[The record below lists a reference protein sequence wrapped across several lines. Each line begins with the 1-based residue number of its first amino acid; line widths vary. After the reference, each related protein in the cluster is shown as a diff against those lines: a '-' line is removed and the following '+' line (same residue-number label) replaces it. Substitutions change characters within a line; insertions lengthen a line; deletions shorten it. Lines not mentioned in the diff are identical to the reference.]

1 MKEKSDLSG
10 YLANIPIIKIKILEF
25 EIQIRVLFSMRCCEI
40 MFNNYNQGD
49 NYRLA
54 FAKAVFHM
62 YQNTDNKI
70 SLTEDEFLSV
80 TEENLKLILKKIL
93 EKDSRINFEYD
104 KYQEEDIYE
113 RFYKA
118 NKDILKSSIEKFN
131 KTIEEVSKK
140 FNSLNKSL
148 LTPFSS
154 VINNIPKLNFKNFQ
168 SDLMKVH
175 NVRFPEI
182 ASVLS
187 SIPKPTINMKDII
200 SPLQIM
206 VESLQNI
213 NGELVKS
220 LNTQLF
226 QMSESV
232 KSLMESMDFSLL
244 TYRKEWSEQ
253 RETLLK
259 YGWFYSEEL
268 PEEVIN
274 YIHDRRGELST
285 DDVDDIIVE
294 YFRKNRCQALKN
306 IVKEWQKL
314 PCFHCRG
321 VIFHEALVNHS
332 RKYFNSSVTLLTVHI
347 EGVITDFVRES
358 LKNPRFRLQKAI
370 DDIKKELDENIDIS
384 IYEYEVFN
392 DVIERIEEA
401 FNENFSLLDPDA
413 TSNKSRHKI
422 AHGHVYEKENEANS
436 LKRFLYLNEIYYLF
450 LLLINND

>member
-1 MKEKSDLSG
+1 MKEKTDLSG

-25 EIQIRVLFSMRCCEI
+25 EIQIRVLFSMKCCEI
-40 MFNNYNQGD
+40 MFKNHNQGD
-49 NYRLA
+49 DYRLA

-80 TEENLKLILKKIL
+80 KEENLKLILSKIL

-104 KYQEEDIYE
+104 KYQGEDIYE

-118 NKDILKSSIEKFN
+118 NKAILRSSIEGFN
-131 KTIEEVSKK
+131 KSIEGVSKK

-148 LTPFSS
+148 LTPPSS
-154 VINNIPKLNFKNFQ
+154 VMNNIPKLDFLNFQ
-168 SDLMKVH
+168 SDLMNIH

-187 SIPKPTINMKDII
+187 SIPKPTINIQDII
-200 SPLQIM
+200 SPLQVM
-206 VESLQNI
+206 VQSLQSV
-213 NGELVKS
+213 NGELVKT
-220 LNTQLF
+220 LHNKLF

-232 KSLMESMDFSLL
+232 KSLMSSMDFSLL

-274 YIHDRRGELST
+274 YIHDRREELST

-306 IVKEWQKL
+306 IVKEWKKIS
-314 PCFHCRG
+314 CFHCRG

-332 RKYFNSSVTLLTVHI
+332 RKYFNSSVTLLTVHT

-358 LKNPRFRLQKAI
+358 LKNPRFRVQKAI

-422 AHGHVYEKENEANS
+422 AHGHVYEKENEVNS

-450 LLLINND
+450 LLLIDND

>member
-332 RKYFNSSVTLLTVHI
+332 RKYFNSSVTLLTVHT

>member
-1 MKEKSDLSG
+1 MKEKADLSVH
-10 YLANIPIIKIKILEF
+10 LANIPIIKIKILEL

-54 FAKAVFHM
+54 FTKAVFHM
-62 YQNTDNKI
+62 YKNTDNKI
-70 SLTEDEFLSV
+70 YLTEDEFLSV
-80 TEENLKLILKKIL
+80 TEENLKLILNKIL
-93 EKDSRINFEYD
+93 EKDSRIKFEYD

-118 NKDILKSSIEKFN
+118 NKAILKSSIDKFN
-131 KTIEEVSKK
+131 KPIEEVSKK

-200 SPLQIM
+200 SPLQVM
-206 VESLQNI
+206 VESLQSI

-232 KSLMESMDFSLL
+232 KSLMASMDFSLL
-244 TYRKEWSEQ
+244 MYRKEWSEQ
-253 RETLLK
+253 RETLLR

-332 RKYFNSSVTLLTVHI
+332 RKYFNSSVTLLTVHT

-358 LKNPRFRLQKAI
+358 LKNPRFRVQKAI

-401 FNENFSLLDPDA
+401 FNENFSLLNPDA

-422 AHGHVYEKENEANS
+422 AHGHVYEKENEVNS

-450 LLLINND
+450 LLLIDND

>member
-10 YLANIPIIKIKILEF
+10 HLANAPIIKIKILEF

-80 TEENLKLILKKIL
+80 TEENLKLILNKIL

-118 NKDILKSSIEKFN
+118 NKDSLKSSIEKFN

-148 LTPFSS
+148 VTPFSS
-154 VINNIPKLNFKNFQ
+154 VINNIPKLNFFNFQ

-175 NVRFPEI
+175 NVSFTEI

-200 SPLQIM
+200 SPIQVM

-306 IVKEWQKL
+306 IVKGWEKL
-314 PCFHCRG
+314 LCFHCRS

-332 RKYFNSSVTLLTVHI
+332 RKYFNSSVTLLTVHT

-358 LKNPRFRLQKAI
+358 LKNPRFRAQKAI

-401 FNENFSLLDPDA
+401 FNENFSLLNPDA

-422 AHGHVYEKENEANS
+422 AHGHVYEKENEVNS